1 MEGSVHG
8 APMLVCHCT
17 VVNDRRVRELVDDG
31 AVDLLDVASAT
42 GAGSFCG
49 GCQPALASIISGCT
63 GEPASALLDRA
74 PSRLDDDTALPTR
87 VRQVVRAIEEELRA
101 GGAQVGD
108 TVDDEAALSA
118 RHDATRGTVRDALAV
133 LAAHGVVRPDAT
145 GFVVAAPDPEVAT
158 VTSALHLVGAGVTT
172 EEVGDVRRVLERL
185 AVRCACHHPDPDGLA
200 RLRDDGGDVAVAT
213 GNPVLLLGLGVLRE
227 VAGEPRGTE
236 ASRAAVVQAVLRAD
250 VSAALAEVDGW
261 HLDVPSAVEEPRLL
275 AAGEE
280 VTTALGIAVALATI
294 VRRDGLAPDA
304 VIGPE
309 QEVADRLGVDRRALQ
324 RAMPVLEHHA
334 VVTRQPGPRATVAV
348 ATPDPWPA
356 IEVLARA
363 LEWSGAEPG
372 QLLHVRQSLEA
383 RAVELAS
390 ATIDEAAAR
399 RLRRRLDEE
408 STALRQSHLSDQV
421 LHTIHP
427 VLATLSGNRV
437 LAHLAIAINLALVRR
452 ANRDPELARFL
463 ASSVGQLSRAH
474 AAIVDATTRG
484 DAAEGRRLVDAHGA
498 RHAVHGA
505 GAVT

>member
-1 MEGSVHG
+1 
-8 APMLVCHCT
+8 MLVSHCS
-17 VVNDRRVRELVDDG
+17 VVNDRRVRELVDEG

-63 GEPASALLDRA
+63 GEPASTLLDRA

-108 TVDDEAALSA
+108 TVDDESELAA

-145 GFVVAAPDPEVAT
+145 GHVVAAPDPEVAT
-158 VTSALHLVGAGVTT
+158 VTSALHLVGAGVTP

-213 GNPVLLLGLGVLRE
+213 GNPVLLLGVGVLRE
-227 VAGEPRGTE
+227 VAGAPGTD
-236 ASRAAVVQAVLRAD
+236 AGRARVVQAVLRAD

-261 HLDVPSAVEEPRLL
+261 HVDAPSTIREARLL
-275 AAGEE
+275 STPLEP
-280 VTTALGIAVALATI
+280 TTPLGIAVSLATI
-294 VRRDGLAPDA
+294 VSSDGLAPDQ
-304 VIGPE
+304 VIGTE
-309 QEVADRLGVDRRALQ
+309 GEVAERLGVDRRELQ

-390 ATIDEAAAR
+390 TTIDEAAAR

-408 STALRQSHLSDQV
+408 SAAIRQAHLSDQV

-484 DAAEGRRLVDAHGA
+484 DAAEGRRLVDVHGA
-498 RHAVHGA
+498 RHGAHGGDAVS
-505 GAVT
+505 